1 MGPMRRHAILV
12 LLLATAAGLGWA
24 ATSLGNDIVPG
35 VRAAGVDI
43 GGRSAASA
51 RERLLAQ
58 AAALEAAVVTVADEG
73 SEWRST
79 NGALGV
85 SLDVDRAIAEA
96 MAVGRSGDPL
106 ARARAIASVAISGLD
121 LGWPRRSVDDRL
133 GTFIDRIARDTE
145 RPPIDGDVAIG
156 PEGVVVR
163 EPRDGLAVD
172 RARLEAD
179 VLLQRGLGG
188 TVRLPAAVLVPA
200 LGEEQIVEA
209 RNAALDAYAPLRVV
223 AGSEGFVIPAA
234 RAAAVVRIER
244 LAAGPDRLA
253 ATLDEA
259 AIAALVDEIAAQLD
273 GPARSAVLVPGGD
286 RLVVTAGRD
295 GVLVDRVLARSA
307 LAAAI
312 FVPADGPRVLRV
324 PGTIVAPALT
334 TEAAAAVAAS
344 TQLLGA
350 FTTLFPENAARATN
364 IGLAAARLDGMVVVP
379 EATFSFWDR
388 IGEVSPRTG
397 YVQAGA
403 IIGGVSAS
411 AIGGG
416 LCQVSTTLFDA
427 VARAG
432 LRVDERHP
440 HDYYIERYPLG
451 LDAAVFAPWVDLQWT
466 NDTASPIIIRAE
478 ATAASVAF
486 WLYGPPTGRTVVFL
500 DPVQWNIRY
509 PAPNQPADPAHAPGY
524 VVPGRD
530 VEVTRIVFQ
539 DGQEVSRD
547 AWYSHYAPVWG
558 GPAR

>member
-1 MGPMRRHAILV
+1 MGPLRRIAVLV
-12 LLLATAAGLGWA
+12 LLLAMAVGLGWA
-24 ATSLGNDIVPG
+24 ATTLGDDIVPG
-35 VRAAGVDI
+35 IRAAGIDI

-51 RERLLAQ
+51 RERLLARS
-58 AAALEAAVVTVADEG
+58 AVLEAAVVTVAGDG
-73 SEWRST
+73 TEWRSA

-85 SLDVDRAIAEA
+85 SFDVDRAIAEA

-106 ARARAIASVAISGLD
+106 ARARAIVSVATSGLD

-133 GTFIDRIARDTE
+133 GAFIDHIARDSE

-156 PEGVVVR
+156 PDGVVVR

-179 VLLQRGLGG
+179 VLLQRALGG
-188 TVRLPAAVLVPA
+188 TIRLPVAVLAPA
-200 LGEEQIVEA
+200 LGEAQIVAA

-223 AGSEGFVIPAA
+223 AGGEAFAIAAA
-234 RAAAVVRIER
+234 RVAAVVRIER
-244 LAAGPDRLA
+244 VTEGPDRLA
-253 ATLDEA
+253 ATLDAA
-259 AIAALVDEIAAQLD
+259 AITALVDEIAAQLD

-307 LAAAI
+307 LVAAI

-324 PGTIVAPALT
+324 PATIVVPALT
-334 TEAAAAVAAS
+334 TQAADAVAAS

-350 FTTLFPENAARATN
+350 FTTLFPENVARATN
-364 IGLAAARLDGMVVVP
+364 IGLAAAHFDGMVVGLG
-379 EATFSFWDR
+379 ATFSFWDR

-427 VARAG
+427 VAHAG

-466 NDTASPIIIRAE
+466 NDTASPITIRAE
-478 ATAASVAF
+478 ATATSIAF

-500 DPVQWNIRY
+500 DPVQWNVRY
-509 PAPNQPADPAHAPGY
+509 PAPSQPADPAHAPGY

-530 VEVTRIVFQ
+530 VAVTRIVLQ

-547 AWYSHYAPVWG
+547 VWYSHYAPVWG